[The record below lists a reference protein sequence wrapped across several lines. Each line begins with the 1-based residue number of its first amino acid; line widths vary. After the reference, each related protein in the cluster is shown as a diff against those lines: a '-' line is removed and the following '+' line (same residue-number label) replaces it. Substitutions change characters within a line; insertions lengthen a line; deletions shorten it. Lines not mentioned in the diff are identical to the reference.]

1 METKSDTIALTLK
14 GNEELKT
21 ELGGA
26 QPGDV
31 IELVL
36 TVTVSAVDDE
46 KFEAAIDDV
55 LVEGAVETEEDESES
70 ETDEEDEDPAMV
82 VMLAKKKTEK

>member
-1 METKSDTIALTLK
+1 METKSDNITLTLK
-14 GNEELKT
+14 DNEELKT

-31 IELVL
+31 IELCL

-46 KFEAAIDDV
+46 RFEAAIDDV
-55 LVEGAVETEEDESES
+55 MVEGEPEAEAE
-70 ETDEEDEDPAMV
+70 ETDDEEGDEDPAMV
-82 VMLAKKKTEK
+82 VMVSKKKEK